1 MNQQDKR
8 LLEWRAI
15 RHMEDLFEQGMFSNL
30 KLDNQSQELNGMFH
44 SCFKSRQT
52 VEQEAVKDY
61 IKSVIK
67 ASCVDEVCG
76 YVPKTIDLSLEKYNS
91 VFNMGSLKQGFL
103 VRDGEAFASF
113 SCKAI
118 ARNLTVEY
126 YQRKFLQENGYEV
139 VILYLQGDD
148 FIYADNLGE
157 EMYNHLV
164 KEKVG
169 NDDLRNMFFNLAV
182 DLACELNELD
192 KPTNSKMIE
201 CCLEVESKYNKDMN
215 VFYQKYMDL
224 ASMHSSL
231 IVPNKEKVKQYL
243 KEIKLV

>member
-1 MNQQDKR
+1 M
-8 LLEWRAI
+8 
-15 RHMEDLFEQGMFSNL
+15 
-30 KLDNQSQELNGMFH
+30 
-44 SCFKSRQT
+44 
-52 VEQEAVKDY
+52 
-61 IKSVIK
+61 
-67 ASCVDEVCG
+67 
-76 YVPKTIDLSLEKYNS
+76 
-91 VFNMGSLKQGFL
+91 
-103 VRDGEAFASF
+103 
-113 SCKAI
+113 
-118 ARNLTVEY
+118 
-126 YQRKFLQENGYEV
+126 QENGYEV

-148 FIYADNLGE
+148 FIYADALGE

-169 NDDLRNMFFNLAV
+169 NDDLRNMFVDIAI

-192 KPTNSKMIE
+192 NHTNSKIIE

-231 IVPNKEKVKQYL
+231 IVPNRDKVKQYL

>member
-15 RHMEDLFEQGMFSNL
+15 RHMEDLFKQGMFSNL
-30 KLDNQSQELNGMFH
+30 KLDNQSEELNEMFR
-44 SCFKSRQT
+44 SCFKNRLP
-52 VEQEAVKDY
+52 VEQDAVKDY

-103 VRDGEAFASF
+103 IRDGEVFASF
-113 SCKAI
+113 SCKSI
-118 ARNLTVEY
+118 ARHLTVEY

-148 FIYADNLGE
+148 FIYADALGE

-169 NDDLRNMFFNLAV
+169 NDDLRNMFVDVAI
-182 DLACELNELD
+182 DLACELNKLD
-192 KPTNSKMIE
+192 IHTNSKIIE

-215 VFYQKYMDL
+215 VFYQNYMDL

>member
-15 RHMEDLFEQGMFSNL
+15 RHMEDLFQQGMFSNL
-30 KLDNQSQELNGMFH
+30 KLDNQSEELNEVFR
-44 SCFKSRQT
+44 SCFKNRQP
-52 VEQEAVKDY
+52 VEQDAVKDY
-61 IKSVIK
+61 IRSVIK

-76 YVPKTIDLSLEKYNS
+76 YVPKTIDLSLEKYNT
-91 VFNMGSLKQGFL
+91 VFNLGSLKQGFL

-113 SCKAI
+113 SCKTI

-169 NDDLRNMFFNLAV
+169 NDDLKNMFFNFAV
-182 DLACELNELD
+182 DFACELNELD
-192 KPTNSKMIE
+192 TPTNIRIIE

-224 ASMHSSL
+224 ASMHFSL

>member
-1 MNQQDKR
+1 MNQQDKM
-8 LLEWRAI
+8 LLEWQANQRAK
-15 RHMEDLFEQGMFSNL
+15 DLFEQGMFSNL
-30 KLDNQSQELNGMFH
+30 KLDNQSEELNKMFY
-44 SCFKSRQT
+44 SCFKSRQP

-76 YVPKTIDLSLEKYNS
+76 YVPKTIDLSLETYS
-91 VFNMGSLKQGFL
+91 AVFDMGSLKQAFL
-103 VRDGEAFASF
+103 IRDGEVFASF
-113 SCKAI
+113 SYKTI
-118 ARNLTVEY
+118 ARHLTVEY
-126 YQRKFLQENGYEV
+126 YKRKFLQEKGYEV
-139 VILYLQGDD
+139 AILYLQGEDSKS
-148 FIYADNLGE
+148 ADNLGE
-157 EMYNHLV
+157 EIYNHLV
-164 KEKVG
+164 KEKIG
-169 NDDLRNMFFNLAV
+169 NDDLRNMFVDIAV
-182 DLACELNELD
+182 DLACELNEFD
-192 KPTNSKMIE
+192 KPTNSKILE

>member
-1 MNQQDKR
+1 
-8 LLEWRAI
+8 
-15 RHMEDLFEQGMFSNL
+15 
-30 KLDNQSQELNGMFH
+30 
-44 SCFKSRQT
+44 
-52 VEQEAVKDY
+52 
-61 IKSVIK
+61 
-67 ASCVDEVCG
+67 
-76 YVPKTIDLSLEKYNS
+76 
-91 VFNMGSLKQGFL
+91 
-103 VRDGEAFASF
+103 
-113 SCKAI
+113 
-118 ARNLTVEY
+118 
-126 YQRKFLQENGYEV
+126 
-139 VILYLQGDD
+139 
-148 FIYADNLGE
+148 
-157 EMYNHLV
+157 LV